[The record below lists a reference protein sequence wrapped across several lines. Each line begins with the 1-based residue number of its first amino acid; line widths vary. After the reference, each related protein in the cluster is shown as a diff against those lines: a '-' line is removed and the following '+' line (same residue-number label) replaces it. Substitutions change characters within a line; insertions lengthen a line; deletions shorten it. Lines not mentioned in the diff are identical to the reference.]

1 MDSPLALYRRYRPE
15 TFSEV
20 IGQDHVTEPL
30 RNALKNDRV
39 NHAYLFSGPRG
50 CGKTTSARILARSLN
65 CAQAPIADPCGECD
79 SCRELARDGGG
90 SIDVIEI
97 DAASHGGVDD
107 ARDLREKAFFS
118 PVRDRFKIYIID
130 EAHMVSSQGFNAL
143 LKLVEEPPPHLRF
156 IFATTEPEKVL
167 PTIRSRTHHYP
178 FRLIPPR
185 LLSDYLTHMCAD
197 EGATIEPAALPLL
210 VRAGG
215 GSARDT
221 LSVLDQLLGGAGPE
235 GVTYDLAAAL
245 LGFTPETLLDEVVDA
260 FAAVDGAAVF
270 GVVDKVVETGRDPR
284 RFTEDLLR
292 RLRDLV
298 IVAAVPDAPASGL
311 LDLPQDAGER
321 LVAQASRFGAVELS
335 RAADI
340 VAAGLTE
347 MRGATAPRLLL
358 ELICARVLL
367 PGADDTSD
375 GVMARLDRI
384 ERRLDVSGAVS
395 TPHDRPTRATPEHA
409 APAPTPAAGPAPAPA
424 PTPPTVPTAAPAPA
438 TAPTASAAPDSAE
451 PAAAPAPEPAGP
463 PRGAPAPI
471 RATGPE
477 PMFAPPRYDDDLE
490 PTPAAVSAP
499 QAEEAEVAAA
509 APDQASQVNQ
519 ASQASQPAE
528 TAARSS
534 LSLVDVRRLWPDI
547 VAATK
552 TMRRL
557 TWMLLRDNSQ
567 VIGVDAQT
575 LTVGFNN
582 AGAFGS
588 FSAGG
593 SEEILRQAA
602 IDVAGVEWRINA
614 ILDPGAQP
622 DANKPVIRQSSTA
635 PPESTAQTQA
645 QASPPA
651 WAANTEDSSAPKASD
666 SPPAW
671 ASPDRP
677 VAPEGS
683 VEDASV
689 PVESAGL
696 SAARQALVRSREA
709 GVDGEPTVDPRA
721 LADEAADPDDPAAD
735 TQGLDSTA
743 LLQQALGAKVIDEIK
758 HT

>member
-1 MDSPLALYRRYRPE
+1 VESPLALYRRYRPE
-15 TFSEV
+15 TFAEV

-30 RNALKNDRV
+30 RNALANDRV

-50 CGKTTSARILARSLN
+50 CGKTTSARILARALN
-65 CAQAPIADPCGECD
+65 CDRAPIADPCGECD
-79 SCRELARDGGG
+79 SCRELARGGGG

-118 PVRDRFKIYIID
+118 PVRDRYKIYIID
-130 EAHMVSSQGFNAL
+130 EAHMVSNQGFNAL

-185 LLSDYLTHMCAD
+185 QLSDYLAQLCEM
-197 EGATIEPAALPLL
+197 EQVTIEPAALPLV

-221 LSVLDQLLGGAGPE
+221 LSVLDQLMGGAGPA

-260 FAAVDGAAVF
+260 FAAIDGAAVF

-298 IVAAVPDAPASGL
+298 IVAAVPDAPATGL
-311 LDLPQDAGER
+311 LDVPQDAGER
-321 LVAQASRFGAVELS
+321 LVAQAARFGAVELS

-340 VAAGLTE
+340 VASGLTE

-395 TPHDRPTRATPEHA
+395 TPPDRPTRPAAA
-409 APAPTPAAGPAPAPA
+409 APATP
-424 PTPPTVPTAAPAPA
+424 VPAAPAPA
-438 TAPTASAAPDSAE
+438 APAAPTPVAQAAQP
-451 PAAAPAPEPAGP
+451 PATATP
-463 PRGAPAPI
+463 PPVQHGEH
-471 RATGPE
+471 E
-477 PMFAPPRYDDDLE
+477 PMFAPPRFDDDE
-490 PTPAAVSAP
+490 PAHAPVDEPAPPVEQQP
-499 QAEEAEVAAA
+499 PAA
-509 APDQASQVNQ
+509 APSTPPPAPAPAAATQ
-519 ASQASQPAE
+519 QPAE
-528 TAARSS
+528 TAAGSN

-547 VAATK
+547 VDATK
-552 TMRRL
+552 ARRRVTWIHL
-557 TWMLLRDNSQ
+557 TQNAQ
-567 VIGVDAQT
+567 VIAVDAKT
-575 LTVGFNN
+575 LTLGFTN
-582 AGAFGS
+582 AGAKES
-588 FSAGG
+588 FLAGG
-593 SEEILRQAA
+593 SDEILRQAA
-602 IDVAGVEWRINA
+602 IDVVGAEWRIDA
-614 ILDPGAQP
+614 IIDPSAQP
-622 DANKPVIRQSSTA
+622 DAGRPVVRQAATA
-635 PPESTAQTQA
+635 PVEPAAPAAEPPTA
-645 QASPPA
+645 PPA
-651 WAANTEDSSAPKASD
+651 WASDDAPSTAPD

-671 ASPDRP
+671 ASDQAGDRAGDEP
-677 VAPEGS
+677 GGS
-683 VEDASV
+683 T
-689 PVESAGL
+689 GL
-696 SAARQALVRSREA
+696 NAAREALERSRDP
-709 GVDGEPTVDPRA
+709 GTDSGTTVDHRA

-743 LLQQALGAKVIDEIK
+743 LLQQALGAKVVEEIK
-758 HT
+758 HS